1 MADFTGLEEQD
12 WIIDQLLTISPR
24 VVETSAPD
32 DVQLERTSDGTIK
45 PYIVVTFQTPFA
57 SASGRSIAGGEQ
69 AQPHVM
75 PFMVFAFAGDPKTA
89 RRLSAKIR
97 VLLVGKRPSETAG
110 DIKVEGGGQYDR
122 ADNDSRPSRYGS
134 GSFCKVNVGLGLPE

>member
-1 MADFTGLEEQD
+1 MADFTGLDEQEQILD
-12 WIIDQLLTISPR
+12 WLLEIIPR
-24 VVETSAPD
+24 VHETSVLD
-32 DVQLERTSDGTIK
+32 DDEVERYEDGSVK

-97 VLLVGKRPSETAG
+97 VLLVGKRPSDTAG